1 MAGALGVGA
10 RVFVGWCPDSH
21 VHGPGDGRLKR
32 GTLEAG
38 PYEPGTIL
46 HFVNGPIKTGSRC
59 WRVFIDGGCGPNMVC
74 ESLLSPLDDG
84 DEVGSNMFRELEY
97 VEP

>member
-38 PYEPGTIL
+38 PYEQGTIL

-59 WRVFIDGGCGPNMVC
+59 WRVHVDGLGPNMVC
-74 ESLLSPLDDG
+74 ESLITPIDD
-84 DEVGSNMFRELEY
+84 DDLEAEPRERELET
-97 VEP
+97 VT